1 MVYHVMNVLISIAL
15 GAGIPSTITGL
26 LVAWLVKRQN
36 DRDKAREDIN
46 VLLIQGVGASISL
59 GEAVAIAQ
67 KNGTSNGE
75 TDKALKYAKDTKHD
89 ITNFLT
95 KQGVKY
101 IY

>member
-1 MVYHVMNVLISIAL
+1 MVELWSVLLAV
-15 GAGIPSTITGL
+15 GIPSTLTTL
-26 LVAWLVKRQN
+26 LIGWFVKHQSEK
-36 DRDKAREDIN
+36 DKAREEIN

-67 KNGTSNGE
+67 KNGKSNGE
-75 TDKALKYAKDTKHD
+75 TEKALTYAKDTKHN

-95 KQGVKY
+95 KQGVKN

>member
-1 MVYHVMNVLISIAL
+1 MSELLAIVLAC
-15 GAGIPSTITGL
+15 GIPSTITGL
-26 LVAWLVKRQN
+26 IVGWFVKHQN
-36 DRDKAREDIN
+36 DKDKAREEIN
-46 VLLIQGVGASISL
+46 ILLIQGVGASISL

-67 KNGTSNGE
+67 KNGKSNGDTE
-75 TDKALKYAKDTKHD
+75 AALKYAKATKHD